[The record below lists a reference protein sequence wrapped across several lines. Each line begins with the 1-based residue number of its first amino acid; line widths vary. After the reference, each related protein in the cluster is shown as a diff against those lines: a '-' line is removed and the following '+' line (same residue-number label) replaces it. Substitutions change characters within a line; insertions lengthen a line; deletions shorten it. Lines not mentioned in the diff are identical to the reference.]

1 MRKDAVAGRFWERKD
16 MLLWVI
22 RMVGVVAFS
31 ALLCGTVVAQNT
43 GPGGTRSADLKAL
56 AAQLNER
63 AQQNRKNAE
72 VMARRARLPLR
83 KNLPNGGML
92 ELQRFVPGRGPVY
105 YITNNADAAATVST
119 DVLWPGGLAG
129 LDLDGAGMVVGQW
142 DAGAIYSDHP
152 DLTGRVVQVDGA
164 TSISNHSTHV
174 AGTLIGAGAY
184 LLPEARGMAF
194 AAGLDAY
201 DWDFDAAEMA
211 TAAANGMLLSNHSY
225 GIASGWIYIGDSE
238 PETWWWIGGSEPD
251 DVEDPYFGYYDT
263 EAQSWDQIARN
274 APYYLIVKAA
284 GNDGSDIGPGPG
296 EQYTVV
302 DQEGEPLFLSYL
314 PRNPD
319 CTPTGY
325 DCLPTHSVA
334 KNILTVG
341 AVDDIPG
348 GYSPITGAGT
358 VLLADFSS
366 RGPADDGRIKP
377 DLVGNGVL
385 LLSTWS
391 ELPYY
396 ALAAGTSMAAP
407 NVTGSLLLLQQHYEN
422 IHGSDQYMLAATLKA
437 LVIHTADEAGAFPG
451 PDYWFGWGLL
461 NTQKAADLI
470 TDDGLGP
477 IIIEG
482 SLANGA
488 MVNHEFVVSGADVE
502 LVATLVWADPEATP
516 VALSLDPED
525 LMLVNDLDL
534 RIERSG
540 LTYEP
545 WVLDPESPASAAGR
559 GDNFRDNVEQVIV
572 TGAGTGSYT
581 INVSHKSGLLGNE
594 AQDYSLIISERAP
607 PLAGSQLLFDEDFSG
622 GLPAGWS
629 VSTEGGVSW
638 EIRTP
643 VVADSRYD
651 NLSGGAGNFA
661 MVDNNYVNESYTG
674 LISPLLDLSD
684 NIAVV
689 LRFNSYFIFDTFESI
704 NVDVSTDGGVSWL
717 NAWKFQ
723 GFNPL
728 PTPYVIDLTDGLAG
742 EANARFRFWW
752 SSEGSLSGDLWQ
764 VDDVLLE
771 VFGGNT
777 PSQSEMCSG
786 DEVDVQDQVFSG
798 QVNCTASTS
807 ITVHG
812 NVIFAAGS
820 EVQISA
826 PIVTLGPGIS
836 VEFGAQLSIGFQP

>member
-1 MRKDAVAGRFWERKD
+1 
-16 MLLWVI
+16 MLSWFM
-22 RMVGVVAFS
+22 RMVGVVAFA

-43 GPGGTRSADLKAL
+43 GPTGTRNADLKAL
-56 AAQLNER
+56 AVQLRER
-63 AQQNRKNAE
+63 AQQHRKNAE
-72 VMARRARLPLR
+72 VMARRARIPFR
-83 KNLPNGGML
+83 KNLSKGRML

-129 LDLDGAGMVVGQW
+129 LNLDGAGMVVGEW
-142 DAGAIYSDHP
+142 DGGAIYSGHP
-152 DLTGRVVQVDGA
+152 DLTGRVTQIDGA

-184 LLPEARGMAF
+184 LLPEAKGMAF

-201 DWDFDAAEMA
+201 DWNFDAAEMA

-225 GIASGWIYIGDSE
+225 GIAAGWIYIGDPE
-238 PETWWWIGGSEPD
+238 PETWWWIGGSDPA

-263 EAQSWDQIARN
+263 EAQSWDQIARI

-296 EQYTVV
+296 EEYTVI
-302 DQEGEPLFLSYL
+302 DQEGDPLFVSDL
-314 PRNPD
+314 PRNQD

-348 GYSPITGAGT
+348 GYSPITGADA

-366 RGPADDGRIKP
+366 RGPTDDGRIKP

-391 ELPYY
+391 ELPFY
-396 ALAAGTSMAAP
+396 AAAAGTSMAAP

-422 IHGSDQYMLAATLKA
+422 IHGLDQYLLAATLKA

-470 TDDGLGP
+470 TDDGSGP

-482 SLANGA
+482 SLGNGA
-488 MVNHEFVVSGADVE
+488 IVSHEYVVSEADMEV
-502 LVATLVWADPEATP
+502 VATLVWADPAGTP
-516 VALSLDPED
+516 VALSLDPQD

-534 RIERSG
+534 RIERNG
-540 LTYEP
+540 ITYEP
-545 WVLDPESPASAAGR
+545 WVLYPESPASAAGR

-572 TGAGTGSYT
+572 TGGGAGSYT
-581 INVSHKSGLLGNE
+581 IKVSHKGGLLGSE

-607 PLAGSQLLFDEDFSG
+607 PLAGSELLVDEDFSG
-622 GLPAGWS
+622 GLPADWS
-629 VSTEGGVSW
+629 VSTEAGVSW

-643 VVADSRYD
+643 LVADSRYD
-651 NLSGGAGNFA
+651 NLSGGVGNFA
-661 MVDNNYVNESYTG
+661 MVDNNYINESYTG

-684 NIAVV
+684 NTAVV
-689 LRFNSYFIFDTFESI
+689 LRFNSYLIFDTFESI
-704 NVDVSTDGGVSWL
+704 NVDVSTDGGASWL

-752 SSEGSLSGDLWQ
+752 SSEGFISGDLWQ
-764 VDDVLLE
+764 VDDVSLE
-771 VFGGNT
+771 VFGGKP

-786 DEVDVQDQVFSG
+786 SAVEVQDHVFTG
-798 QVNCTASTS
+798 QVNCTASVSFTM
-807 ITVHG
+807 HG
-812 NVIFAAGS
+812 NVIIAAGA
-820 EVQISA
+820 EVRISA
-826 PIVTLGPGIS
+826 PTVSLGPGIT
-836 VEFGAQLSIGFQP
+836 VESGAQLSVSFQP

>member
-1 MRKDAVAGRFWERKD
+1 MMSWI
-16 MLLWVI
+16 M
-22 RMVGVVAFS
+22 RMVGVVAFA

-43 GPGGTRSADLKAL
+43 DTAGTRNEDLKAL
-56 AAQLNER
+56 AAQLREQ
-63 AQQNRKNAE
+63 AQQHRKNAK
-72 VMARRARLPLR
+72 VMALWAGIPFR
-83 KNLPNGGML
+83 KNLSNGRML

-129 LDLDGAGMVVGQW
+129 LNLDGAGMVVGEW
-142 DAGAIYSDHP
+142 DGGAIYSDHP
-152 DLTGRVVQVDGA
+152 DLTGRVTQVDGA

-184 LLPEARGMAF
+184 LIPAAKGMAF
-194 AAGLDAY
+194 AAALDAY
-201 DWDFDAAEMA
+201 DWNFDAAEMA

-225 GIASGWIYIGDSE
+225 GIAAGWIYIGDPE
-238 PETWWWIGGSEPD
+238 PETWWWIGGSDPA

-284 GNDGSDIGPGPG
+284 GNDGSDIGPGNG
-296 EQYTVV
+296 EEYTVI
-302 DQEGEPLFLSYL
+302 DQEGDPLFVSDL
-314 PRNPD
+314 PRNQD

-348 GYSPITGAGT
+348 GYSPITGADA

-366 RGPADDGRIKP
+366 RGPTDDGRIKP

-391 ELPYY
+391 ELPFY
-396 ALAAGTSMAAP
+396 AAAAGTSMAAP

-422 IHGSDQYMLAATLKA
+422 IHGLDQYLLAATLKA

-470 TDDGLGP
+470 TDDGSGP

-482 SLANGA
+482 GLGNGA
-488 MVNHEFVVSGADVE
+488 IVSHEYVVSEADMEV
-502 LVATLVWADPEATP
+502 VATLVWADPAGTP
-516 VALSLDPED
+516 VALSLDPQD

-534 RIERSG
+534 RIERNDI
-540 LTYEP
+540 TYEP
-545 WVLDPESPASAAGR
+545 WVLYPESPASAASR

-572 TGAGTGSYT
+572 AGGGTGSYT
-581 INVSHKSGLLGNE
+581 IKVSHKGDLLGNE
-594 AQDYSLIISERAP
+594 TQDYSLIISERAP
-607 PLAGSQLLFDEDFSG
+607 PLAGSQLLVDEDFSG

-629 VSTEGGVSW
+629 VSTEAGVSW
-638 EIRTP
+638 EIRAP
-643 VVADSRYD
+643 LVADSRYD
-651 NLSGGAGNFA
+651 NLSGGVGNFA
-661 MVDNNYVNESYTG
+661 MVDNNYINESYTG

-684 NIAVV
+684 NTAVV
-689 LRFNSYFIFDTFESI
+689 LRFNSYLIFDTFETI
-704 NVDVSTDGGVSWL
+704 NVDVSTDGGASWL

-742 EANARFRFWW
+742 EVNARFRFWW
-752 SSEGSLSGDLWQ
+752 SSEGFISGDLWQ
-764 VDDVLLE
+764 VDDVSVE
-771 VFGGNT
+771 VFGGT
-777 PSQSEMCSG
+777 PPSQSEMCSG
-786 DEVDVQDQVFSG
+786 SAVDVQDHVFTG
-798 QVNCTASTS
+798 QVNCTASVS
-807 ITVHG
+807 FTVHG
-812 NVIFAAGS
+812 NVIIAAGA
-820 EVQISA
+820 EVRISA
-826 PIVTLGPGIS
+826 PSVSLGPGLTVESGALLS
-836 VEFGAQLSIGFQP
+836 VGFQP

>member
-1 MRKDAVAGRFWERKD
+1 
-16 MLLWVI
+16 MLSWI
-22 RMVGVVAFS
+22 MRMVGVVAFT

-43 GPGGTRSADLKAL
+43 GPTGTRDADLKAM
-56 AAQLNER
+56 AAQLRER
-63 AQQNRKNAE
+63 AQQGRKNAE
-72 VMARRARLPLR
+72 VMARLAGIPFR
-83 KNLPNGGML
+83 KNLSNSRVL

-129 LDLDGAGMVVGQW
+129 LNLDGAGMVVGEW
-142 DAGAIYSDHP
+142 DGGAIYSAHP
-152 DLTGRVVQVDGA
+152 DLAGRVTQIDGA
-164 TSISNHSTHV
+164 ATISNHSTHV
-174 AGTLIGAGAY
+174 AGTLIGAGAW

-194 AAGLDAY
+194 AASLDAY
-201 DWDFDAAEMA
+201 DWNLDAAEMA

-225 GIASGWIYIGDSE
+225 GIAAGWIYIGDPE
-238 PETWWWIGGSEPD
+238 PETWWWIGGSDPA

-284 GNDGSDIGPGPG
+284 GNDGSDIGPGPS
-296 EQYTVV
+296 EEYTVI
-302 DQEGEPLFLSYL
+302 DQEGDPLFVSDL
-314 PRNPD
+314 PRNQD

-348 GYSPITGAGT
+348 GYSPITGADA

-366 RGPADDGRIKP
+366 RGPTDDGRIKP

-391 ELPYY
+391 ETPFY
-396 ALAAGTSMAAP
+396 AAAAGTSMAAP

-422 IHGSDQYMLAATLKA
+422 IHGLDQYLLAATLKA

-470 TDDGLGP
+470 TDDGSGP

-482 SLANGA
+482 SLGNGA
-488 MVNHEFVVSGADVE
+488 IVSHEYIVSEADTDV
-502 LVATLVWADPEATP
+502 VATLVWADPAATP
-516 VALSLDPED
+516 VALSLDPQD

-534 RIERSG
+534 RIERDG
-540 LTYEP
+540 ITYEP
-545 WVLDPESPASAAGR
+545 WVLYPESPASAAGR

-572 TGAGTGSYT
+572 TGGGAGSYT
-581 INVSHKSGLLGNE
+581 IKVSHKNGLLGNE
-594 AQDYSLIISERAP
+594 TQDYSLIISERAP
-607 PLAGSQLLFDEDFSG
+607 PLAGSELLIDEDFSG
-622 GLPAGWS
+622 GLPADWS
-629 VSTEGGVSW
+629 VSTESGVSW
-638 EIRTP
+638 EIRAP
-643 VVADSRYD
+643 LVADSRYD
-651 NLSGGAGNFA
+651 NLSGGVGNFA
-661 MVDNNYVNESYTG
+661 MVDNNYINESYTG

-684 NIAVV
+684 NTAVV
-689 LRFNSYFIFDTFESI
+689 LRFNSYMIYDTWESI
-704 NVDVSTDGGVSWL
+704 NVDVSTDGGASWL
-717 NAWKFQ
+717 NAWTFQ

-752 SSEGSLSGDLWQ
+752 SSGGFISGDLWQ
-764 VDDVLLE
+764 VDDVSLE
-771 VFGGNT
+771 VFGGQP

-786 DEVDVQDQVFSG
+786 SAVDVQDHVFTG
-798 QVNCTASTS
+798 QVNCTASVSFTL
-807 ITVHG
+807 HG
-812 NVIFAAGS
+812 NVIIAAGA
-820 EVQISA
+820 EVRISA
-826 PIVTLGPGIS
+826 PTVSLGPGITVESGALLS
-836 VEFGAQLSIGFQP
+836 VSFQP